1 LFRYMV
7 EVEGALF
14 SCSSQKLLEL
24 EVVFP
29 FSFSSSILT
38 RIMEE
43 TRYVALFRV
52 PKNYSSILL
61 SK

>member
-1 LFRYMV
+1 MV

-43 TRYVALFRV
+43 TRYVLLFRD
-52 PKNYSSILL
+52 PKN
-61 SK
+61 